1 MNNMIDMSD
10 LNDLSL
16 LKSHIIY
23 ASEFEELSK
32 ERQME
37 IYKYCKFHATFPCCK
52 ENLKQIR
59 YAATKLYFGF
69 ERKA

>member
-37 IYKYCKFHATFPCCK
+37 IY
-52 ENLKQIR
+52 
-59 YAATKLYFGF
+59 
-69 ERKA
+69 